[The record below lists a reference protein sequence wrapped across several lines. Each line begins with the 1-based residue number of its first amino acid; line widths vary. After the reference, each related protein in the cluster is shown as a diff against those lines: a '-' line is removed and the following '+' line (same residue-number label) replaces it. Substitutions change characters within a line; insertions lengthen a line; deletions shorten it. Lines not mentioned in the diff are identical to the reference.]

1 MLVSNRRLIMR
12 IKSGLF
18 ICRGGGIG
26 RHPGLKILCSSERAG
41 STPAPGIFNYYSS
54 LMELWLTLA
63 LLTILFAA
71 SSVNLQRYLMDRV
84 KIDKYLVIFFFQ
96 VFTATFFFILWI
108 VRGGEFN
115 QIDILGD
122 YIPNL
127 VLMTIFYTA
136 VNLSNF
142 NALKHIDSSKFSII
156 SSTSNIFVIIFS
168 SIFLSKSIL
177 PYQFIGVLLVFAG
190 IVILN
195 YRLFKAS
202 SLKEIMKLGVG
213 EILALIGAISLGAGI
228 TNDSFLITK
237 IDLYLYLSI
246 AFLLPALVMP
256 LISLKSFSDIEGIK
270 NFIRFDNLK
279 WAGAFA
285 ISYTL
290 QAYTFY
296 RAIETAQNPALV
308 ASVTLSSM
316 IFIGI
321 GAYIFLK
328 ERKDLG
334 IKLVSALLTVM
345 GLLIITN

>member
-1 MLVSNRRLIMR
+1 LYWSALGRGATSFIYYPFIMQ
-12 IKSGLF
+12 
-18 ICRGGGIG
+18 
-26 RHPGLKILCSSERAG
+26 
-41 STPAPGIFNYYSS
+41 
-54 LMELWLTLA
+54 LWLTLA

-71 SSVNLQRYLMDRV
+71 GSVNLQRYLMDRV
-84 KIDKYLVIFFFQ
+84 KVDKYLVIFFFQ
-96 VFTATFFFILWI
+96 VFTATFFFILWMA
-108 VRGGEFN
+108 RGGEFN
-115 QIDILGD
+115 QIAVLKD

-127 VLMTIFYTA
+127 FLMTIFYTA

-195 YRLFKAS
+195 YRLFKAN

-213 EILALIGAISLGAGI
+213 EILAFTGAISLGAGI

-246 AFLLPALVMP
+246 AFLLPAVVMP
-256 LISLKSFSDIEGIK
+256 LISPKSFSNIEGIK
-270 NFIRFDNLK
+270 KFLKFDNLK

-285 ISYTL
+285 LSYTL

-296 RAIETAQNPALV
+296 RAIESAQNPALV
-308 ASVTLSSM
+308 ASVTLSSV

-328 ERKDLG
+328 EREELG
-334 IKLVSALLTVM
+334 VKLISALLTVV